1 MSKAIGIDLGTTNSV
16 VAIKKINTDIIL
28 NSEGEQLTPSV
39 VSMQVLPIYKK
50 NVILVGKPA
59 LDWMLQDPGNTI
71 TSIKRLMGRGYSDP
85 EIQALLAVKRFA
97 YHLKAIEN
105 ASENSLCV
113 TLNQQEYTP
122 EQISAIILEKLKKDS
137 EQKQNE
143 SIEYAVVTVP
153 AYFNDKQKMAT
164 RRAVALAGLKV
175 QRLLPEPTAA
185 AISFGVDNL
194 KNEEAKTV
202 LIYDLGGGTF
212 DISILTI
219 AEGQFIEQ
227 GKAGDMWM
235 GGDDIDNLIQKH
247 VYAEVEKEY
256 EIESLLPLIEKLKP
270 ADKNYF
276 KGEIKRKIEQAKI
289 KLSSSEKAH
298 IDILGLLKDEDGD
311 IIDIDIT
318 LQRTK
323 FEELLSPFVERT
335 ISLSKKLIADIGFE
349 IDLIEQ
355 VILVGGSSSIP
366 LIIKEIKQLFGKDK
380 VLLHPRPM
388 LAIAE
393 GAAILAHRLSDYYE
407 CPQCGSQ
414 VSQNDKI
421 CASCQF
427 DLEENMSKSG
437 LLDIV
442 HSSSHD
448 YFIELEGGNM
458 HKLAEQNTPLPF
470 NTEASFRLMDNKQ
483 KLAHLKFY
491 NGVNEKQ
498 ESIGSLWLRFDLD
511 DDEEQNDLAEIHLD
525 FEVDINNII
534 TVSAVIKEMPDTH
547 ISKTLSRG
555 GVDEQLFIE
564 LEKSIDEV
572 NKANKGYY
580 VNYEFLHRSMELAEQ
595 INCLIDLKTG
605 KVDNNI
611 HMNIIKMQQT
621 AKDIFAHDE
630 SFYGNINYAESFFD
644 DCSHLMN
651 DKERAQFEKLLNIFI
666 NKVKTAAR
674 KDILPARKN
683 LLSEIDKYPFFG
695 VLQSISQA
703 AELVMK
709 IDNNKF
715 HYFMKAISEIKAAMA
730 SDNEEDI
737 IRCVDE
743 VLPEA
748 MKVIKSFENEELHI
762 FKDIQKKI

>member
-1 MSKAIGIDLGTTNSV
+1 V
-16 VAIKKINTDIIL
+16 
-28 NSEGEQLTPSV
+28 E
-39 VSMQVLPIYKK
+39 VL
-50 NVILVGKPA
+50 
-59 LDWMLQDPGNTI
+59 
-71 TSIKRLMGRGYSDP
+71 
-85 EIQALLAVKRFA
+85 
-97 YHLKAIEN
+97 
-105 ASENSLCV
+105 
-113 TLNQQEYTP
+113 
-122 EQISAIILEKLKKDS
+122 
-137 EQKQNE
+137 
-143 SIEYAVVTVP
+143 
-153 AYFNDKQKMAT
+153 
-164 RRAVALAGLKV
+164 
-175 QRLLPEPTAA
+175 
-185 AISFGVDNL
+185 
-194 KNEEAKTV
+194 
-202 LIYDLGGGTF
+202 F

-564 LEKSIDEV
+564 L
-572 NKANKGYY
+572 
-580 VNYEFLHRSMELAEQ
+580 
-595 INCLIDLKTG
+595 
-605 KVDNNI
+605 
-611 HMNIIKMQQT
+611 
-621 AKDIFAHDE
+621 
-630 SFYGNINYAESFFD
+630 
-644 DCSHLMN
+644 
-651 DKERAQFEKLLNIFI
+651 
-666 NKVKTAAR
+666 
-674 KDILPARKN
+674 
-683 LLSEIDKYPFFG
+683 
-695 VLQSISQA
+695 
-703 AELVMK
+703 
-709 IDNNKF
+709 
-715 HYFMKAISEIKAAMA
+715 
-730 SDNEEDI
+730 
-737 IRCVDE
+737 
-743 VLPEA
+743 
-748 MKVIKSFENEELHI
+748 
-762 FKDIQKKI
+762 